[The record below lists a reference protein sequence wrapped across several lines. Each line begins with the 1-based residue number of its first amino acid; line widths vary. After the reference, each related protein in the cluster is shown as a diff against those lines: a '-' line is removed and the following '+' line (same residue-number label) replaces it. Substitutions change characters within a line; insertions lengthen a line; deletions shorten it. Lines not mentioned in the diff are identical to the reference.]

1 MEKKKG
7 YIIPAS
13 ELSRKTNLQS
23 PQNTP
28 SPLLENTAKDEVEQI
43 ETELLKIEEKEKSLP
58 QVVES
63 SPDTS
68 NTVVQESDP
77 KSYQTR
83 NTKDPVSNFSL
94 SSIALKK
101 AASKVVQKKIP
112 EEAKPKDPFELEE
125 LKVLWTEYID
135 QLKKER
141 KLNIASILSMNNL
154 EVENSNQILF
164 TVANEMNK
172 AEVNQEMEHLL
183 PFLRKRLNNYEIQI
197 KLIVS
202 EITKEETVSSPTEK
216 YQYLLKLNPA
226 LEDLKNKFDL
236 DF

>member
-1 MEKKKG
+1 M
-7 YIIPAS
+7 
-13 ELSRKTNLQS
+13 
-23 PQNTP
+23 
-28 SPLLENTAKDEVEQI
+28 
-43 ETELLKIEEKEKSLP
+43 
-58 QVVES
+58 VES
-63 SPDTS
+63 SLETS

-77 KSYQTR
+77 KPYQIP
-83 NTKDPVSNFSL
+83 NTKAPVSNFSL
-94 SSIALKK
+94 YSVALKK

-112 EEAKPKDPFELEE
+112 EEAKPKDPFELED
-125 LKVLWTEYID
+125 LKTLWTEYID

>member
-1 MEKKKG
+1 M
-7 YIIPAS
+7 
-13 ELSRKTNLQS
+13 
-23 PQNTP
+23 
-28 SPLLENTAKDEVEQI
+28 
-43 ETELLKIEEKEKSLP
+43 
-58 QVVES
+58 VES
-63 SPDTS
+63 SLETS

-77 KSYQTR
+77 KPYQTPT
-83 NTKDPVSNFSL
+83 NKATVSNFSL
-94 SSIALKK
+94 SSVALKK

-112 EEAKPKDPFELEE
+112 EEAKPKDPFELED
-125 LKVLWTEYID
+125 LKALWTEYID

-183 PFLRKRLNNYEIQI
+183 PCLRKRLNNYEIQI

>member
-1 MEKKKG
+1 M
-7 YIIPAS
+7 
-13 ELSRKTNLQS
+13 
-23 PQNTP
+23 
-28 SPLLENTAKDEVEQI
+28 
-43 ETELLKIEEKEKSLP
+43 P

-63 SPDTS
+63 SPETS
-68 NTVVQESDP
+68 NIVVQESDP
-77 KSYQTR
+77 KPYQTP
-83 NTKDPVSNFSL
+83 NTIAPVSNFSL
-94 SSIALKK
+94 SSVALKK

-112 EEAKPKDPFELEE
+112 EEAKPKDPFELED
-125 LKVLWTEYID
+125 LKTLWTEYID
-135 QLKKER
+135 QLKKEK

-164 TVANEMNK
+164 TVTNEMNK

-197 KLIVS
+197 KLIVL

>member
-1 MEKKKG
+1 
-7 YIIPAS
+7 
-13 ELSRKTNLQS
+13 
-23 PQNTP
+23 
-28 SPLLENTAKDEVEQI
+28 
-43 ETELLKIEEKEKSLP
+43 LP
-58 QVVES
+58 QVAES

-77 KSYQTR
+77 KPYQTT
-83 NTKDPVSNFSL
+83 NTKAPVSNFSL

-101 AASKVVQKKIP
+101 AASKVVQRTIP
-112 EEAKPKDPFELEE
+112 EQEQPKDPFELED
-125 LKVLWTEYID
+125 LKALWKEYID

-141 KLNIASILSMNNL
+141 KLNIASILSMNNIEL
-154 EVENSNQILF
+154 ENTDQILF

-172 AEVNQEMEHLL
+172 VEVNREMEQLL
-183 PFLRKRLNNYEIQI
+183 PFIRKRLNNFAIQI
-197 KLIVS
+197 KLSVS
-202 EITKEETVSSPTEK
+202 ENVKEETVYSPTEK